1 MTLSTLPSPL
11 LTPRVHSATSLA
23 DALGLPPPTS
33 EQRAVVEA
41 PPDRPLLVV
50 AGAGSGKTETMA
62 SRVVWLVANGH
73 IEPDQVLGLTFTRK
87 AATELAERI
96 GRRLRRLARAGIWT
110 PRELDEAG
118 AEPLGGIPVVSTYH
132 AYAGRLVREHA
143 LRLGYEPESRLLSEA
158 AAWQYANEVV
168 SRYDGDVDDI
178 TSAESSV
185 TQAVVSLAGELAEH
199 LRQPEEIAAFVD
211 AFEVGMAAVP
221 VGTTRKKLHP
231 LRDVTAVL
239 RNRRAVLPMVR
250 AYLDLK
256 RARDALDFGDQMALA
271 ARLSRDVP
279 QIGVVE
285 RTRFRAVL
293 LDEFQDTS
301 EAQLVMLRSLF
312 GATGASGGPRDDA
325 SLGVTAVGDPNQSIY
340 GWRGASATTLARFPV
355 EFAVEGEPAP
365 VLPLSTSWRNDH
377 AILAAANVT
386 SAPLRSGRQRLVEP
400 LRARPDAG
408 PGRVEAA
415 RLPSAQEEAAYV
427 ADWVAARWASPSGRR
442 TGASAAVLCRKRS
455 QFPLVVDALK
465 GRGLPVEVVGLGGLL
480 ITPEVNDLVSL
491 MWVVQDPSRGDRL
504 MRLLTGPFCRL
515 GPADLDGLATWAR
528 EQQRQTAAAPGMPQ
542 TPALPGLEPDVA
554 EAFEEPGTV
563 DTASRFSDESGLLLH
578 NEPGR
583 PRDQSPESSER
594 ASIVE
599 ALDDLPSPA
608 WRGREGQRISPAG
621 LARLRALHLVVHD
634 LRRLT
639 GMPLAEL
646 VGEGERA
653 LGLDIEVL
661 ARPEHTVSTARAH
674 LDAFAEVAAT
684 FSGSA
689 DRPTL
694 GGFLS
699 WLDAALEQE
708 RGLDTPT
715 IETSLDAV
723 QVLTVHAA
731 KGLEWD
737 CVAVPG
743 LVDAS
748 FPAREGGASSTFKD
762 GEWSVPEAKDKGW
775 CSGADGVPYELRGD
789 AGGLPFFDWRGAVDW
804 EGLLKDYEG
813 FVLDGGRHAVAEE
826 RRLAYV
832 AVTRARSRLLL
843 TAPVWGDAAT
853 PKVTSPFLDE
863 LLQASLSAGGGPD
876 GDLGAGAV
884 ALADGTLVERGPWA
898 DMPVPG
904 PDGKAE
910 NPRLA
915 QPAAYEWPF
924 DPMAGR
930 RAALETAVARVR
942 AAQGRSRPSDPS
954 PESGLET
961 GLETGL
967 LAGLETGL
975 ETGLDPGVDPGLDSG
990 LDSELDLETDEEL
1003 RLLLAERD
1011 ASRTRREVVVEVPRH
1026 LSASAVVQLATD
1038 SELFAVALRRP
1049 MPTEPALAARRGTA
1063 FHAWVEQ
1070 HYRRAAIVD
1079 ILDLPGS
1086 ADETAPDSV
1095 SGADLARMK
1104 ELFLASEW
1112 ATRTPEAVEIAVET
1126 VLDGFAIRGRID
1138 AVFPR
1143 ADGGFTIVD
1152 WKTGPVPSG
1161 AAGRHR
1167 TLQLAAY
1174 TLAYARLRGLPARA
1188 VDGAFYYAPTGETVR
1203 PRIPGERALR
1213 ALLETVPAE
1222 AGP

>member
-1 MTLSTLPSPL
+1 MTLSTLPPPIR
-11 LTPRVHSATSLA
+11 THTAASLA
-23 DALGLPPPTS
+23 DALGLPPPTA
-33 EQRAVVEA
+33 EQRAVIEA
-41 PPDRPLLVV
+41 RHDRPLLVV

-73 IEPDQVLGLTFTRK
+73 VEPDQVLGLTFTRK

-96 GRRLRRLARAGIWT
+96 GRRLRRLERAGIWT
-110 PRELDEAG
+110 PRQLDEAG

-168 SRYDGDVDDI
+168 SRYDGDVADI
-178 TSAESSV
+178 ISAESTV

-199 LRQPEEIAAFVD
+199 LREPEEIAAFVD
-211 AFEVGMAAVP
+211 AFEVDMDAVP

-231 LRDVTAVL
+231 LREVTGVL
-239 RNRRAVLPMVR
+239 RNRRAILPMVR

-256 RARDALDFGDQMALA
+256 RRRDAMDFGDQMALA

-312 GATGASGGPRDDA
+312 GAAASTADLRG

-340 GWRGASATTLARFPV
+340 GWRGASATTLARFPA
-355 EFAVEGEPAP
+355 EFAVGGEPAP

-427 ADWVAARWASPSGRR
+427 ADWVAAQWASPSGRR
-442 TGASAAVLCRKRS
+442 TKASAAVLCRKRS

-528 EQQRQTAAAPGMPQ
+528 EQQRQTVAAAG
-542 TPALPGLEPDVA
+542 TPLTLALPGLEPDVA

-583 PRDQSPESSER
+583 PRDQAPESSER

-608 WRGREGQRISPAG
+608 WRGRDGQRISPVG
-621 LARLRALHLVVHD
+621 LDRLRALHLVVHE

-694 GGFLS
+694 GGFLT

-762 GEWSVPEAKDKGW
+762 GEWTVPEAKDKGW

-789 AGGLPFFDWRGAVDW
+789 ADGLPVFDWRGAADW
-804 EGLLKDYEG
+804 DGLLTDYETY
-813 FVLDGGRHAVAEE
+813 VLDGGRHAVAEE

-843 TAPVWGDAAT
+843 TAPVWGEAAT
-853 PKVTSPFLDE
+853 PKVTSPFLHE
-863 LLQASLSAGGGPD
+863 LLQASLSTGAVDDAGGVVPGP
-876 GDLGAGAV
+876 AV
-884 ALADGTLVERGPWA
+884 DRGPWA

-904 PDGKAE
+904 PDGKAV
-910 NPRLA
+910 NPRSA
-915 QPAAYEWPF
+915 HPAAYPWPF
-924 DPMAGR
+924 DPMVER

-942 AAQGRSRPSDPS
+942 AAQGSAADAPLDGSAG
-954 PESGLET
+954 GL
-961 GLETGL
+961 GGFGGFGGDLGW
-967 LAGLETGL
+967 
-975 ETGLDPGVDPGLDSG
+975 GLD
-990 LDSELDLETDEEL
+990 EATHDEM
-1003 RLLLAERD
+1003 RLLLAERQ
-1011 ASRTRREVVVEVPRH
+1011 ATRTHREVVVEVPRH

-1038 SELFAVALRRP
+1038 SEEFALALRRP
-1049 MPTEPALAARRGTA
+1049 MPAAPALAARRGTA

-1070 HYRRAAIVD
+1070 HYNRAAIVD

-1095 SGADLARMK
+1095 SGADLTRMK
-1104 ELFLASEW
+1104 TLFLASEW
-1112 ATRTPEAVEIAVET
+1112 ATRTPEAVEIAIET
-1126 VLDGFAIRGRID
+1126 VLDGFALRGRID
-1138 AVFPR
+1138 AVFAR
-1143 ADGGFTIVD
+1143 EGGGFTIVD
-1152 WKTGPVPSG
+1152 WKTGPTASG
-1161 AAGRHR
+1161 ADARHR
-1167 TLQLAAY
+1167 TLQLGAY
-1174 TLAYARLRGLPARA
+1174 ALAYARLRGLPARA

-1213 ALLETVPAE
+1213 ALLETLPDEVTP
-1222 AGP
+1222 